1 MTPKQPLHDEPSP
14 SWPTRLKNNLI
25 GHIRTRPIDAAMNT
39 LTARL
44 GLSSDNRTQDSE
56 AASITWIDTATVAR
70 PLYYAPAMDGQPE
83 PGEVVTVYADLTGS
97 GAGAEEHSALVVGH
111 RHASLLCLVI
121 SPDPAHANDD
131 NWLAIGAGDWDHSG
145 NPGWIR
151 LDQVLSLSIR
161 DIRRH
166 GAVFTRQQ
174 FHRVASRLRH
184 NYGWN

>member
-1 MTPKQPLHDEPSP
+1 MTPKPPLHDEPP
-14 SWPTRLKNNLI
+14 APWPTRLKNNLI

-44 GLSSDNRTQDSE
+44 GLSPENTITDDE
-56 AASITWIDTATVAR
+56 VASYRWIETSSMSR

-83 PGEVVTVYADLTGS
+83 PGEVITLYADLTGN
-97 GAGAEEHSALVVGH
+97 GPAEHSALVVGH
-111 RHASLLCLVI
+111 RRAFLLCLVI

-131 NWLAIGAGDWDHSG
+131 NWLAIGAGDWDHTG

-151 LDQVLSLSIR
+151 LDQVLGLSIR

-184 NYGWN
+184 NYGWS